1 MAVTGPQNA
10 GLPGYKPV
18 KVPKPTVN
26 TTGVG
31 PQNVGLP
38 GYRPGDAGNPNGA
51 LAPGL
56 SAPAPLQAA
65 QPAAPAAAPVDY
77 WAASAADPQYITG
90 DADLKAANQA
100 SLASLQKGFLGQ
112 AQGYQDNANANGAL
126 FSGAAIHAQNYAAQN
141 YADAQAAQARSL
153 LSGEHSLQSAV
164 FTRMLSQ
171 LSGVTQ

>member
-1 MAVTGPQNA
+1 MAVSGPQNQ
-10 GLPGYKPV
+10 GLPGYTPV
-18 KVPKPTVN
+18 KPPKPIVN

-31 PQNVGLP
+31 PQDVGLP
-38 GYRPGDAGNPNGA
+38 GYRPGDTGNPNGP

-65 QPAAPAAAPVDY
+65 APVPAAAAPVDY
-77 WAASAADPQYITG
+77 WAASALDPQYITG

-112 AQGYQDNANANGAL
+112 AQGYQDNANAHGAL
-126 FSGAAIHAQNYAAQN
+126 FSGAAIHSQNYAAQN
-141 YADAQAAQARSL
+141 YADAQAAAARNL
-153 LSGEHSLQSAV
+153 LSGEHTLQSAV

-171 LSGVTQ
+171 LSGVTN